1 MASSSRARALMVLGT
16 SSHAGKSTVAAAL
29 CRSLARRGLKV
40 APFKSQNMSNNSW
53 VTPEGAEI
61 GRAQAE
67 QARASGREPHS
78 DMNPILLKPSG
89 NGRMQVMALGKS
101 LGLMDSREY
110 YARIGEMRALARAAY
125 DRLAAV
131 HDVIVLEGAGSPV
144 EINLRDRDI
153 ANLDMAEYAEADC
166 LLVADIERGGVF
178 ASILGTAALMPP
190 LSRARLAGVLLNKFR
205 GDASLLDPGLREIA
219 SRTGVPILGV
229 LPWLAR
235 VGLEEEDSL
244 ALPGAGG
251 AISPLLDFAV
261 LRFPHISNFTDF
273 IPLQGLE
280 GASLRYVESPS
291 ALGNPDVLFLPGS
304 KNVRAD
310 LAFLRRSGLDRA
322 IAAAAARNI
331 PVFGLCGGYQML
343 GESFTDPFGVEGEAG
358 ESEGLGLLPVHTRL
372 EKEKLTALAR
382 AENLSLPFL
391 PAGATIKGYEIHMG
405 RTSVPPGASPAI
417 RIRDS
422 LGFRPDGCVAPTLPV
437 WGCYLHGIFASESI
451 RCGLRDWI
459 RNRKGLPD
467 SPVPEAPA
475 PDPYD
480 GLADWL
486 ESHAPSVAFLGN
498 PQTTQVPAMVAKV
511 IPGKGVEK
519 D

>member
-1 MASSSRARALMVLGT
+1 MVLGT
-16 SSHAGKSTVAAAL
+16 SSHAGKSTVAAAI
-29 CRSLARRGLKV
+29 CRSLFRRGLKV

-53 VTPEGAEI
+53 VTREGAEI

-67 QARASGREPHS
+67 QSRAAGREPHA

-89 NGRMQVMALGKS
+89 NGRMQVMALGKP

-125 DRLAAV
+125 DRLAAN
-131 HDVIVLEGAGSPV
+131 HDVIVLEGAGSPA

-178 ASILGTAALMPP
+178 ASILGTIELMPP
-190 LSRARLAGVLLNKFR
+190 LSRARMAGVLLNKFR

-219 SRTGVPILGV
+219 SRTGIPILGV
-229 LPWLAR
+229 LPWLDR

-251 AISPLLDFAV
+251 PASPLLDFAV
-261 LRFPHISNFTDF
+261 LRLPHISNFTDF
-273 IPLQGLE
+273 MPLERLE
-280 GASLRYVESPS
+280 GAALRYVDSPS

-304 KNVRAD
+304 KHVRAD
-310 LAFLRRSGLDRA
+310 LAFLRRSGLDRS

-343 GESFTDPFGVEGEAG
+343 GESITDPFGVEGEAG
-358 ESEGLGLLPVHTRL
+358 DSEGLGLLPVRTRL

-391 PAGATIKGYEIHMG
+391 PAGAPIEGYEIHMG
-405 RTSVPPGASPAI
+405 RTSVPPGASPAV
-417 RIRDS
+417 RLRDG

-437 WGCYLHGIFASESI
+437 WGCYLHGIFASEAV
-451 RCGLRDWI
+451 RGGLGDWI
-459 RNRKGLPD
+459 RDRKGLPH
-467 SPVPEAPA
+467 SPAPRTPA
-475 PDPYD
+475 PDPYRL
-480 GLADWL
+480 LADWL
-486 ESHAPSVAFLGN
+486 ETNAPSTAFLGD
-498 PQTTQVPAMVAKV
+498 PQTTQAPAGVAKV
-511 IPGKGVEK
+511 IPGKRAEK
-519 D
+519 E